1 MAKAYSKQMDESN
14 LLLLRDVLSELPQ
27 YVAIAFRGIEN
38 TTSTR
43 TRLGYARDIKI
54 FYEFLCEHNPCFKG
68 KTPKDIKTD
77 DLSRL
82 EAEDIEEYLDAIRL
96 YEKNGRTYTNGEQA
110 LKRKLSALR
119 VFFAYLYKN
128 NRIDSNAAEKVDMP
142 KIHEK
147 KIIRMEPNEV
157 ANFLDNVE
165 YGDGLTDRQKKYHEK
180 NKVRDLALLS
190 LMLSTG
196 MRVSECV
203 GIDIHDIDFDNMRIK
218 IIRKGGKEAFVYFS
232 DEASEALINYLEERK
247 KLVPASG
254 HEDALFLSSQLKRIS
269 VRSVEN
275 IVKKYSLT
283 SVPLKHITPH
293 KLRSTFGT
301 ELYRATDD
309 IYLVADVLG
318 HSDVNTTRKH
328 YADMD
333 EDRKRRYRN
342 EVQLREKQPIVNED
356 LEKTQTLRKPQDSN
370 TSQHNNNKQSNK
382 KK

>member
-1 MAKAYSKQMDESN
+1 MATSYSKQVDEN
-14 LLLLRDVLSELPQ
+14 NILLLRDILSELPQ
-27 YVAIAFRGIEN
+27 YVTIAFRGIEL

-54 FYEFLCEHNPCFKG
+54 FYEFLCEHNPYYKG
-68 KTPKDIKTD
+68 KTPMDIKTD

-82 EAEDIEEYLDAIRL
+82 EAEDIEEFLDVMRL

-128 NRIDSNAAEKVDMP
+128 NRISSNAAEKVDMP
-142 KIHEK
+142 KIHDK

-165 YGDGLTDRQKKYHEK
+165 YGNGLTERQKKYHEK

-203 GIDIHDIDFDNMRIK
+203 GIDINDVDFDNMRIK
-218 IIRKGGKEAFVYFS
+218 ILRKGGKEAYVYFS
-232 DEASEALINYLEERK
+232 DEASDALIEYLNERK
-247 KLVPASG
+247 KMVAEKG
-254 HEDALFLSSQLKRIS
+254 HENALFLSGQLKRIS

-275 IVKKYSLT
+275 IVKKYSL
-283 SVPLKHITPH
+283 SAVPLKHITPH

-318 HSDVNTTRKH
+318 HTDVNTTRKH

-342 EVQLREKQPIVNED
+342 EVQLREKRNTINTD
-356 LEKTQTLRKPQDSN
+356 LDKRI
-370 TSQHNNNKQSNK
+370 
-382 KK
+382 

>member
-1 MAKAYSKQMDESN
+1 MAKAYSKQMDEN
-14 LLLLRDVLSELPQ
+14 NILLLREILSELPQ
-27 YVAIAFRGIEN
+27 YVTITFRGIEN

-54 FYEFLCEHNPCFKG
+54 FYEFLCEHNPYFNG

-82 EAEDIEEYLDAIRL
+82 EAEDIEEFLDAMRL

-128 NRIDSNAAEKVDMP
+128 NRIDSNAAEK
-142 KIHEK
+142 

-157 ANFLDNVE
+157 ADFLDNVE
-165 YGDGLTDRQKKYHEK
+165 YGDGLTERQKKYHEK

-232 DEASEALINYLEERK
+232 DEACEALIKYLEERK
-247 KLVPASG
+247 KLVPESG
-254 HEDALFLSSQLKRIS
+254 HENALFLSSQLKRIS

-333 EDRKRRYRN
+333 EDRKRRFRN
-342 EVQLREKQPIVNED
+342 EVQLREKRPVVNED
-356 LEKTQTLRKPQDSN
+356 LDRARTPQNVQSETNQEKIDHK
-370 TSQHNNNKQSNK
+370 KQE
-382 KK
+382 

>member
-1 MAKAYSKQMDESN
+1 MARQADTYSKQVDEHN
-14 LLLLRDVLSELPQ
+14 IILLREVLSELPQ
-27 YVAIAFRGIEN
+27 YASIAFRGLEL

-43 TRLGYARDIKI
+43 TRLGYARDVKG
-54 FYEFLCEHNPCFKG
+54 FYEYICGHNPYFKD
-68 KTPKDIKTD
+68 KTPRDVTCD

-82 EAEDIEEYLDAIRL
+82 EAEDIEEYLDAVKL
-96 YEKNGRTYTNGEQA
+96 YEKNGRRYTNGEEA

-128 NRIDSNAAEKVDMP
+128 DRITSNAAEKVDMP

-157 ANFLDNVE
+157 ANFLDTVE
-165 YGDGLTDRQKKYHEK
+165 YGNNLSERQKKYHDK
-180 NKVRDLALLS
+180 NKTRDLALLT
-190 LMLSTG
+190 LMLGTG
-196 MRVSECV
+196 MRVSETV
-203 GIDIHDIDFDNMRIK
+203 GIDLNDVDFDNMRIK
-218 IIRKGGKEAFVYFS
+218 ILRKGGKEAYVYFS
-232 DEASEALINYLEERK
+232 DEAADALTEYLKLRK
-247 KLVPASG
+247 DMNPAAG
-254 HEDALFLSSQLKRIS
+254 HENALFLSGQMKRIG

-275 IVKKYSLT
+275 IVKKYSEC

-318 HSDVNTTRKH
+318 HTDVNTTRKH

-333 EDRKRRYRN
+333 EERKRRFRN
-342 EVQLREKQPIVNED
+342 EVQLREK
-356 LEKTQTLRKPQDSN
+356 RKS
-370 TSQHNNNKQSNK
+370 
-382 KK
+382 

>member
-1 MAKAYSKQMDESN
+1 MARNYSKQVDEHN
-14 LLLLRDVLSELPQ
+14 IMLLRNILRELPQ
-27 YVAIAFRGIEN
+27 YVTIAFRGLEN

-43 TRLGYARDIKI
+43 TRLGYARDVKI
-54 FYEFLCEHNPCFKG
+54 FFDYLCENNPYFKN
-68 KTPKDIKTD
+68 KTPMDIKTD

-82 EAEDIEEYLDAIRL
+82 EAEDIEEFLDAMRL
-96 YEKNGRTYTNGEQA
+96 YTKNGRTYTNGEQA

-128 NRIDSNAAEKVDMP
+128 NRITSNAVEKVDMP

-147 KIIRMEPNEV
+147 QIIRMEPNEV
-157 ANFLDNVE
+157 ANFLDSVE
-165 YGDGLTDRQKKYHEK
+165 YGSNLSGRQKKFHEK
-180 NKVRDLALLS
+180 NMKRDLALMS

-203 GIDIHDIDFDNMRIK
+203 GIDINDVDFDNMRIR
-218 IIRKGGKEAFVYFS
+218 IIRKGGKEAYVYFS
-232 DEASEALINYLEERK
+232 DEAEGPLSDYLEERK
-247 KLVPASG
+247 KLIPKNG
-254 HEDALFLSSQLKRIS
+254 HEDALFLSGQLKRIS

-275 IVKKYSLT
+275 IVEKYSST

-333 EDRKRRYRN
+333 EERKRAHRN
-342 EVQLREKQPIVNED
+342 EVKLREK
-356 LEKTQTLRKPQDSN
+356 RK
-370 TSQHNNNKQSNK
+370 NNL
-382 KK
+382 

>member
-1 MAKAYSKQMDESN
+1 MPAKPYNKQVDEN
-14 LLLLRDVLSELPQ
+14 NILLLRDILSELPQ
-27 YVAIAFRGIEN
+27 YATIAFRGIEN

-43 TRLGYARDIKI
+43 TRLGYARDIKT
-54 FYEFLCEHNPCFKG
+54 FYEYLCENNPFFRD
-68 KTPKDIKTD
+68 KTPLDITTE

-82 EAEDIEEYLDAIRL
+82 EAEDIEEFLHAMKL
-96 YEKNGRTYTNGEQA
+96 YTKNGRTYTNGEQA

-128 NRIDSNAAEKVDMP
+128 DRISSNAAEKVDMP
-142 KIHEK
+142 KIHDK

-157 ANFLDNVE
+157 ADFLDNVE
-165 YGDGLTDRQKKYHEK
+165 YGSGLTERQKKYHEK

-232 DEASEALINYLEERK
+232 DEASEALIKYLEERK
-247 KLVPASG
+247 KLVPESG
-254 HEDALFLSSQLKRIS
+254 HENALFLSSQLKRIS

-333 EDRKRRYRN
+333 EDRKRRFRN
-342 EVQLREKQPIVNED
+342 EVQLREKRPVVNED
-356 LEKTQTLRKPQDSN
+356 LDRAR
-370 TSQHNNNKQSNK
+370 TSQNVQSETNQEKIDHKKQE
-382 KK
+382 

>member
-1 MAKAYSKQMDESN
+1 MAKAYSKQMDEN
-14 LLLLRDVLSELPQ
+14 NILLLREILSELPQ
-27 YVAIAFRGIEN
+27 YVTITFRGIEN

-54 FYEFLCEHNPCFKG
+54 FYEFLCEHNPYFNG

-77 DLSRL
+77 DPSRL
-82 EAEDIEEYLDAIRL
+82 EAEDIEEFLDAMRL

-157 ANFLDNVE
+157 ADFLDNVE
-165 YGDGLTDRQKKYHEK
+165 YGDGLTERQKKYHEK
-180 NKVRDLALLS
+180 NKGDLALVTL
-190 LMLSTG
+190 LLGTG

-232 DEASEALINYLEERK
+232 DEACEALIKYLEERK
-247 KLVPASG
+247 KLVPESG
-254 HEDALFLSSQLKRIS
+254 HENALFLSSQLKRIS

-333 EDRKRRYRN
+333 EDRKRRFRN
-342 EVQLREKQPIVNED
+342 EVQLREKRPVVNED
-356 LEKTQTLRKPQDSN
+356 LDRARTPQNVQSETNQEKIDHK
-370 TSQHNNNKQSNK
+370 KQE
-382 KK
+382 

>member
-1 MAKAYSKQMDESN
+1 MAKAYNKQVDEN
-14 LLLLRDVLSELPQ
+14 NIILLREILAELPQ
-27 YVAIAFRGIEN
+27 YVTIAFRGLEN

-54 FYEFLCEHNPCFKG
+54 FYEYLCENNPYFKG
-68 KTPKDIKTD
+68 KTPMDIKTD

-82 EAEDIEEYLDAIRL
+82 EAEDIEEFMHAMRL
-96 YEKNGRTYTNGEQA
+96 YTRNGRTYTNGEQA

-128 NRIDSNAAEKVDMP
+128 DRITSNAAEKVDMP
-142 KIHEK
+142 KIHDK

-165 YGDGLTDRQKKYHEK
+165 YGVNLTERQKKFHEK

-203 GIDIHDIDFDNMRIK
+203 GIDMHDVDFDNMRIK
-218 IIRKGGKEAFVYFS
+218 IIRKGGKEAYVYFS
-232 DEASEALINYLEERK
+232 DEASEALTEYIRERK
-247 KLVPASG
+247 KITPEAG
-254 HEDALFLSSQLKRIS
+254 HEDALFLSSQMKRIS

-275 IVKKYSLT
+275 IVKKYSAGA
-283 SVPLKHITPH
+283 VPLKHITPH

-318 HSDVNTTRKH
+318 HTDVNTTRKH

-333 EDRKRRYRN
+333 EDRKRRFRN
-342 EVQLREKQPIVNED
+342 EVQLREKRSTPMDND
-356 LEKTQTLRKPQDSN
+356 
-370 TSQHNNNKQSNK
+370 
-382 KK
+382 

>member
-1 MAKAYSKQMDESN
+1 MAKAYSKQVDEN
-14 LLLLRDVLSELPQ
+14 NIILLREILSELPQ
-27 YVAIAFRGIEN
+27 YVTIAFRGIEN

-54 FYEFLCEHNPCFKG
+54 FYEYLCEHNPYFRD
-68 KTPKDIKTD
+68 KTPMDIRTD
-77 DLSRL
+77 DLSHL
-82 EAEDIEEYLDAIRL
+82 QAEDIEEYLDAMRL
-96 YEKNGRTYTNGEQA
+96 YTKNGRTYTNGEQA

-119 VFFAYLYKN
+119 VFFGYLYKN
-128 NRIDSNAAEKVDMP
+128 ERITSNAAEKVDMP

-165 YGDGLTDRQKKYHEK
+165 YGTNLTDRQKKYHEK

-203 GIDIHDIDFDNMRIK
+203 GIDIHDVDFDNMRIK
-218 IIRKGGKEAFVYFS
+218 IIRKGGKEAYVYFS
-232 DEASEALINYLEERK
+232 DEASEALIDYLEERK
-247 KLVPASG
+247 KLIPEKGS
-254 HEDALFLSSQLKRIS
+254 EDALFLSGQLRRIS

-275 IVKKYSLT
+275 IVKKYSIS

-333 EDRKRRYRN
+333 EDRKRRFRN
-342 EVQLREKQPIVNED
+342 EVQLREKR
-356 LEKTQTLRKPQDSN
+356 TLQ
-370 TSQHNNNKQSNK
+370 
-382 KK
+382 

>member
-1 MAKAYSKQMDESN
+1 MPTKPYNKQVDEN
-14 LLLLRDVLSELPQ
+14 NILLLRDILSELPQ
-27 YVAIAFRGIEN
+27 YATIAFRGIEN

-43 TRLGYARDIKI
+43 TRLGYARDIKT
-54 FYEFLCEHNPCFKG
+54 FYEYLCENNPFFRD
-68 KTPKDIKTD
+68 KTPLDITTE

-82 EAEDIEEYLDAIRL
+82 EAEDIEEFLHAMKL
-96 YEKNGRTYTNGEQA
+96 YTKNGRTYTNGEQA

-128 NRIDSNAAEKVDMP
+128 DRISSNAAEKVDMP
-142 KIHEK
+142 KIHDK

-157 ANFLDNVE
+157 ADFLDNVE
-165 YGDGLTDRQKKYHEK
+165 YGSGLTERQKKYHEK

-203 GIDIHDIDFDNMRIK
+203 GIDIRDVDFDNMRIK
-218 IIRKGGKEAFVYFS
+218 IVRKGGKEAYVYFS
-232 DEASEALINYLEERK
+232 DEASEALLEYLDERK
-247 KLVPASG
+247 KLIPEKG
-254 HEDALFLSSQLKRIS
+254 HEDALFLSGQLKRIS

-333 EDRKRRYRN
+333 EDRKRRFRN
-342 EVQLREKQPIVNED
+342 EVKLLSYTRRAINDYDMISPGDKIAIGISGG
-356 LEKTQTLRKPQDSN
+356 KDSL
-370 TSQHNNNKQSNK
+370 T
-382 KK
+382 

>member
-1 MAKAYSKQMDESN
+1 MPAKPYNKQVDEN
-14 LLLLRDVLSELPQ
+14 NILLLRDILSELPQ
-27 YVAIAFRGIEN
+27 YATIAFRGIEN

-43 TRLGYARDIKI
+43 TRLGYARDIKT
-54 FYEFLCEHNPCFKG
+54 FYEYLCENNPFFRD
-68 KTPKDIKTD
+68 KTPLDITTE

-82 EAEDIEEYLDAIRL
+82 EAEDIEEFLHAMKL
-96 YEKNGRTYTNGEQA
+96 YTKNGRTYTNGEQA

-128 NRIDSNAAEKVDMP
+128 DRISSNAAEKVDMP
-142 KIHEK
+142 KIHDK

-157 ANFLDNVE
+157 ADFLDNVE
-165 YGDGLTDRQKKYHEK
+165 YGSGLTERQKKFHEK

-203 GIDIHDIDFDNMRIK
+203 GIDIRDVDFDNMRIK
-218 IIRKGGKEAFVYFS
+218 IVRKGGKEAYVYFS
-232 DEASEALINYLEERK
+232 DEASEALLEYLDERK
-247 KLVPASG
+247 KLIPEKG
-254 HEDALFLSSQLKRIS
+254 HEDALFLSGQLKRIS

-333 EDRKRRYRN
+333 EDRKRRFRN
-342 EVQLREKQPIVNED
+342 EVQLREKRTI
-356 LEKTQTLRKPQDSN
+356 KP
-370 TSQHNNNKQSNK
+370 
-382 KK
+382 

>member
-1 MAKAYSKQMDESN
+1 MPAKPYNKQVDEN
-14 LLLLRDVLSELPQ
+14 NILLLRDILSELPQ
-27 YVAIAFRGIEN
+27 YATIAFRGIEN

-43 TRLGYARDIKI
+43 TRLGYARDIKT
-54 FYEFLCEHNPCFKG
+54 FYEYLCENHPFFRD
-68 KTPKDIKTD
+68 KTPLDITTEE
-77 DLSRL
+77 LSRL
-82 EAEDIEEYLDAIRL
+82 EAEDIEEFLHAMKL
-96 YEKNGRTYTNGEQA
+96 YTKNGRTYTNGEQA

-128 NRIDSNAAEKVDMP
+128 DRISSNAAEKVDMP
-142 KIHEK
+142 KIHDK

-157 ANFLDNVE
+157 ADFLDNVE
-165 YGDGLTDRQKKYHEK
+165 YGSGLTERQKKYHEK

-203 GIDIHDIDFDNMRIK
+203 GIDIRDVDFDNMRIK
-218 IIRKGGKEAFVYFS
+218 IVRKGGKEAYVYFS
-232 DEASEALINYLEERK
+232 DEASEALLEYLDERK
-247 KLVPASG
+247 KLIPEKG
-254 HEDALFLSSQLKRIS
+254 HEDALFLSGQLKRIS

-333 EDRKRRYRN
+333 EDRKRRFRN
-342 EVQLREKQPIVNED
+342 EVQLREKRPVVNED
-356 LEKTQTLRKPQDSN
+356 LDRARTPQNVQSETNQEKIDHK
-370 TSQHNNNKQSNK
+370 KQE
-382 KK
+382 